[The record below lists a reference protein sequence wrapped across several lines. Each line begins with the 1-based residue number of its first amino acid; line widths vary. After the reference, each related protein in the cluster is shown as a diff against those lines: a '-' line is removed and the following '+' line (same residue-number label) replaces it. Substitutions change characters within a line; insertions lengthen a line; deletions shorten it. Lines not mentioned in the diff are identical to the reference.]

1 MDPMT
6 FSSCTLPTAERP
18 LRLAEFDDL
27 FRTSVRSVGRDGDTV
42 HLRLSGPAGL
52 REQVRDLAERES
64 ECCSFFTFTLAG
76 TDDDLELGI
85 GVPAAH
91 RVVLDALTVR
101 AVELSA

>member
-1 MDPMT
+1 MDPM
-6 FSSCTLPTAERP
+6 SLSACTLPTAERP

-42 HLRLSGPAGL
+42 HLHLSGLAGL

-64 ECCSFFTFTLAG
+64 QCCSFFTFTLAG
-76 TDDDLELGI
+76 TDDDLDFDI

-91 RVVLDALTVR
+91 RDVLDALNAR